1 MFGNMYLNEV
11 DKYAKEKL
19 KCKYYFR
26 YMDDTCIICKNKK
39 EARDILSKL
48 TIFYAE
54 KLHLLLN
61 NKTEIFPIKNGVN
74 FCGYKITCKGY
85 MNLRNKGKKRF
96 IKKIKK
102 VRKLL
107 EEGKITVNDVKKSI
121 AGNIGYIQIANVDN
135 LVKKYLYLE
144 KENSGK

>member
-1 MFGNMYLNEV
+1 M
-11 DKYAKEKL
+11 
-19 KCKYYFR
+19 
-26 YMDDTCIICKNKK
+26 
-39 EARDILSKL
+39 
-48 TIFYAE
+48 
-54 KLHLLLN
+54 
-61 NKTEIFPIKNGVN
+61 N